1 LGGPFAV
8 ARRAG
13 HNFTYAQLLF
23 WFMLNEMIV
32 PGSSYW
38 NVALAREAGQVMQ
51 DTEALAT
58 ADRFA
63 ENLAW
68 LAQKIGA
75 PVGGP

>member
-1 LGGPFAV
+1 LFVRKLGGPIAV

-13 HNFTYAQLLF
+13 HNFTFAQLLF
-23 WFMLNEMIV
+23 WFMINDMIV

-38 NVALAREAGQVMQ
+38 NVALAREPGKVLE

-58 ADRFA
+58 VDRFA

-68 LAQKIGA
+68 LSERTAG
-75 PVGGP
+75 